1 MTHVTCMNSSGV
13 LYFRYL
19 IPPGAENENCLNESS
34 GTLFEWSCIWGFT
47 HCISMSDFLISISS
61 SF

>member
-47 HCISMSDFLISISS
+47 HCIIPYIC
-61 SF
+61 